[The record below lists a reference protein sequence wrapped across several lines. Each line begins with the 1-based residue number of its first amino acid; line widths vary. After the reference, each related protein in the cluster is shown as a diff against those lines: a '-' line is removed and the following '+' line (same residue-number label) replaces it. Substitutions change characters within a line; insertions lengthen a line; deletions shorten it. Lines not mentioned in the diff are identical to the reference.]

1 MLARLKAFYPNLR
14 IKYKMFVLITSV
26 MLLVSLSSA
35 ALLQYVFHVY
45 DREIYAKA
53 SQALN
58 LSAFGVENELRR
70 MERVTFRIDTDPLIQ
85 SYLYNVKNQPSNY
98 ALYITANDL
107 RDRMWELGG
116 IEEYVLSLHMFDIA
130 DFEYRTGVKMIVTP
144 ESRVTDIRR
153 ETALGA
159 GGNMWIYPDEADR
172 ALVAA
177 REVRYHLNLTFE
189 RVGMMAIR
197 VNLSKIV
204 ADYARG
210 MDEEGALF
218 FIVKDR
224 ELMYPDAL
232 PFSSDALLDT
242 VGGMDGYRVVELD
255 GQRYFMTVAHSDY
268 IPWSYVVLMPYQQL
282 FQTVEAVKNLAL
294 IVFSS
299 LFLLSVFVS
308 LRFARNITGP
318 IESLNAKMK
327 NVQKGNFSVAEEP
340 GERGFP
346 MDEAGQLHRN
356 FRIMLQRIDELITEN
371 YKKQLAIKESEFKA
385 LQSQI
390 NPHFLYNTLE
400 SINWSAKASGQRDI
414 SHMVEALGFLLRS
427 AINHKD
433 PLIPLREEMSI
444 VQHYITI
451 QKMRFEERLDFA
463 AEIPPELERCII
475 PKLSLQPLVE
485 NAIHYALER
494 MIEPCRIRIRAEL
507 AGGRLELTVEDNGPG
522 MDARTMELWRAGE
535 LPTRG
540 AGIGLRNIDERIR
553 LMFGEEYGV
562 TLKSEAG
569 AGLQASVALP
579 YDAKG

>member
-1 MLARLKAFYPNLR
+1 MKAFYSNLR

-35 ALLQYVFHVY
+35 ALLQYVFQVY

-85 SYLYNVKNQPSNY
+85 TYLYNVKNEPSNY
-98 ALYITANDL
+98 RLYITASDL
-107 RDRMWELGG
+107 TERMWELGG
-116 IEEYVLSLHMFDIA
+116 IEEYVSSLHMFDID
-130 DFEYRTGVKMIVTP
+130 DFEYRTGTNIVKTP
-144 ESRVTDIRR
+144 PPRILDIRR
-153 ETALGA
+153 ETSYGA
-159 GGNMWIYPDEADR
+159 GSHTWIYPDEADR

-210 MDEEGALF
+210 MSEEGAYFL
-218 FIVKDR
+218 IVKDR
-224 ELMYPDAL
+224 QLMYPSAL
-232 PFSSDALLDT
+232 PFEHDGLLDT
-242 VGGMDGYRVVELD
+242 VGKTDGYRVAELD
-255 GQRYFMTVAHSDY
+255 GKRYFMTVATSDY
-268 IPWSYVVLMPYQQL
+268 MPWSYVMLMPYEQL
-282 FQTVEAVKNLAL
+282 FQTVEAVKRLAL

-299 LFLLSVFVS
+299 LFLLSLFVS
-308 LRFARNITGP
+308 MRFARNVTGP

-327 NVQKGNFSVAEEP
+327 NVQKGNFLVADEP
-340 GERGFP
+340 SERSFP

-371 YKKQLAIKESEFKA
+371 YRKQLAIKDSEFKA

-400 SINWSAKASGQRDI
+400 SINWSAKASGQQDI
-414 SHMVEALGFLLRS
+414 SNMVESLGYLLRS

-444 VQHYITI
+444 VQHYLTI
-451 QKMRFEERLDFA
+451 QKVRFEERLDF
-463 AEIPPELERCII
+463 ETDIPPELGRYII
-475 PKLSLQPLVE
+475 PKLSLQPIVE
-485 NAIHYALER
+485 NAIHYGLER
-494 MIEPCRIRIRAEL
+494 MIEPCRIRVRARL
-507 AGGRLELTVEDNGPG
+507 DGDQLELTVDDNGPG
-522 MDARTMELWRAGE
+522 MDAKTMELWRRGE
-535 LPTRG
+535 LRTRG
-540 AGIGLRNIDERIR
+540 AGVGLRNIDERIR
-553 LMFGEEYGV
+553 LMFGEEYGLTLHSEPKTGTRV
-562 TLKSEAG
+562 T
-569 AGLQASVALP
+569 VRLP
-579 YDAKG
+579 HDAKG